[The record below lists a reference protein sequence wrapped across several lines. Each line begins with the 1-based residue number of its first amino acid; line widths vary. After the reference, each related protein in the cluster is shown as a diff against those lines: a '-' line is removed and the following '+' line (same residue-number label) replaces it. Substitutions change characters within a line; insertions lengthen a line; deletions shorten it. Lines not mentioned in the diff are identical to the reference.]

1 MYILATAQN
10 TKRLIYPSRTFD
22 MFDNKT
28 PTPRM
33 LQTSHVSEQS
43 VLPLVCKSLTLVLV
57 ASHPRYWGK
66 SPDSDDMFF

>member
-1 MYILATAQN
+1 MTAQN

-22 MFDNKT
+22 TFDNKT

-33 LQTSHVSEQS
+33 LQTSHFSEQS
-43 VLPLVCKSLTLVLV
+43 VLPLAYKSLTLVLV
-57 ASHPRYWGK
+57 SSHPRCWGK